1 MLLIKSK
8 LKNIPNFSFNEVG
21 LSDAERDLNLVNP
34 RKAIPSNSTP
44 PKLLKTTKTYA
55 LRQ

>member
-34 RKAIPSNSTP
+34 RKAITSNSTP